1 MQVFISLPNFRPNV
15 PPFALICADAQL
27 GLRRCF
33 AIVLI
38 AVTPCAA
45 WAYAA
50 KVTKVSDGDTL
61 WVQPE
66 SGGAPRKLRLLGL
79 DAPEICQPGGLAA
92 REALRRMVSTAQV
105 QVQETH
111 RDDYGRGLARLSVN
125 GQDVGAQLVRAGHA
139 WSGRWRASLGPYA
152 EEEAQ
157 AHRARRGVFIDSEAE
172 LPRQFRQRHG
182 PCPY

>member
-1 MQVFISLPNFRPNV
+1 MQVFINLPKFRPNL
-15 PPFALICADAQL
+15 PPFTLRCADVQL
-27 GLRRCF
+27 QLKRFF

-38 AVTPCAA
+38 AVSPCAA
-45 WAYAA
+45 WAFAA
-50 KVTKVSDGDTL
+50 KVTKISDGDTL
-61 WVQPE
+61 WVRPE

-92 REALRRMVSTAQV
+92 REALRRMVSSAQV
-105 QVQETH
+105 QVQVTYM
-111 RDDYGRGLARLSVN
+111 DDYGRGLARLTVN
-125 GQDVGAQLVRAGHA
+125 GQDVGAQLVQAGHA

-157 AHRARRGVFIDSEAE
+157 ARRARRGVFVDSAAE